1 MAAAADTV
9 EADTHECNSN
19 HSSCTECN
27 DTRTEYNGSYRDEQP
42 PVGRRCKRCNRWY
55 LERYMCLPHPTCV
68 RSSCQSVHLTH
79 PANIQPSTLTT
90 TVLMGSPEVDSRR
103 ATRSE
108 ATEQH
113 RGRNGP
119 RATNPRAVAF
129 RTPIALSCAA
139 LMLQEGGRCYLA
151 VLLLLSSNSSLS
163 RQSTLRVTCPER
175 PSTLVPSKRSCR
187 RSPALGESSCT
198 HATLKRTQCTHLSP
212 HRHDARNACSSQHP
226 IVVEFIAN
234 VFSANPK
241 RHNYKTLKL

>member
-1 MAAAADTV
+1 MAAAADAV

-27 DTRTEYNGSYRDEQP
+27 DTRTEYNGSYKDEQP

-55 LERYMCLPHPTCV
+55 FERYMCLPHPTCV
-68 RSSCQSVHLTH
+68 RSSCQSVHLIH

-90 TVLMGSPEVDSRR
+90 TVLMDSLEVDSRR

-119 RATNPRAVAF
+119 RATNARAVAF
-129 RTPIALSCAA
+129 RPPIALSCAA

-151 VLLLLSSNSSLS
+151 VLLLLSSNSITDSAIAIATPCVASLS
-163 RQSTLRVTCPER
+163 RQSIAESPSIGAVLLYKLQITFNTRGLLHVAKLHVVLRHC
-175 PSTLVPSKRSCR
+175 
-187 RSPALGESSCT
+187 A
-198 HATLKRTQCTHLSP
+198 
-212 HRHDARNACSSQHP
+212 
-226 IVVEFIAN
+226 
-234 VFSANPK
+234 
-241 RHNYKTLKL
+241 

>member
-1 MAAAADTV
+1 MAAAADAV

-27 DTRTEYNGSYRDEQP
+27 DTRTEYNGSYKDEQP

-55 LERYMCLPHPTCV
+55 LERYMCLPHLTCV
-68 RSSCQSVHLTH
+68 RSSCQSVR
-79 PANIQPSTLTT
+79 STLTT
-90 TVLMGSPEVDSRR
+90 TVLMASLEVDSRR

-119 RATNPRAVAF
+119 RATNARAVAF

-151 VLLLLSSNSSLS
+151 VLLLLSSSSITDSAIAIATPCVASLS
-163 RQSTLRVTCPER
+163 RQSIAESPSIGAVLLYKLQITLNTRGLLHVAK
-175 PSTLVPSKRSCR
+175 L
-187 RSPALGESSCT
+187 
-198 HATLKRTQCTHLSP
+198 HAVL
-212 HRHDARNACSSQHP
+212 RHCA
-226 IVVEFIAN
+226 
-234 VFSANPK
+234 
-241 RHNYKTLKL
+241 